1 MSRYISQIIYKGLF
15 FNTLIL
21 LFSSILASPSFAAE
35 EEGENKTAFILHHV
49 QDAHEWHF
57 ATIGHTHISI
67 PLPVILYETGVGFH
81 FFMSSDFVD
90 AHHNK
95 IEKGG
100 FYFDDHGHLKAK
112 DESKAFYDI
121 SITKNV
127 ASLFISVILLFL
139 VFLSVAKRY
148 KQDPLKAPKG
158 IQSVFE
164 PIIIFI
170 RDEIARPNIGEHKY
184 ERFMPYL
191 LSVFF
196 FIWFNN
202 LLGLLPGA
210 ANLTGNIAVTMT
222 LALFT
227 FVITTFSGTKDYW
240 RHIFNTPGVPWWL
253 KIPIPLM
260 PLVEFIG
267 MLTKPF
273 SLMVRLF
280 ANITAGHIIIMS
292 LIALVFIFESVYIG
306 PISVLFGLF
315 MNMVELLVAFI
326 QAFVFTLLSAIYIG
340 LAVEEHNHEEHKER
354 LEKTSV

>member
-1 MSRYISQIIYKGLF
+1 MIARGRFLTVFLLIFMVCQI
-15 FNTLIL
+15 
-21 LFSSILASPSFAAE
+21 PVFAAE
-35 EEGENKTAFILHHV
+35 EGGNKTDFIFHHV
-49 QDAHEWHF
+49 QDSHEWHL
-57 ATIGHTHISI
+57 ATIGHTHVTI
-67 PLPVILYETGVGFH
+67 PLPVILFEPGAGFH

-90 AHHNK
+90 ADHNK
-95 IEKGG
+95 VEVDG
-100 FYFDDHGHLKAK
+100 FYFDDHDHLVAR
-112 DESKAFYDI
+112 DEARVFYDI

-127 ASLFISVILLFL
+127 ASLFISVILLFW

-148 KQDPLKAPKG
+148 KRDPLAAPKG

-164 PIIIFI
+164 PIIIFV
-170 RDEIARPNIGEHKY
+170 RDDIAKPNIGEEKY

-227 FVITTFSGTKDYW
+227 FVITQVSGTKDYW
-240 RHIFNTPGVPWWL
+240 THIFNTPGVPWWL

-267 MLTKPF
+267 VMTKPF

-306 PISVLFGLF
+306 PVSVLFGLF

-326 QAFVFTLLSAIYIG
+326 QAFVFTLLSSIYFG
-340 LAVEEHNHEEHKER
+340 LAVEEHHHEEHKEK
-354 LEKTSV
+354 LEEASA

>member
-1 MSRYISQIIYKGLF
+1 MNKIFSRTVSKGLF
-15 FNTLIL
+15 FS
-21 LFSSILASPSFAAE
+21 LFIVLFATCALPVSGAS
-35 EEGENKTAFILHHV
+35 EEGGNKTDFIMHHV
-49 QDAHEWHF
+49 QDSHEWHF

-67 PLPVILYETGVGFH
+67 PLPIILFEPGVGFH

-90 AHHNK
+90 EHHNK
-95 IEKGG
+95 IEQKG
-100 FYFDDHGHLKAK
+100 FYFDDHDHLKAQ
-112 DESKAFYDI
+112 DESRSFYDI

-127 ASLFISVILLFL
+127 ASLFISVFLLFW
-139 VFLSVAKRY
+139 VFLTVAKRY
-148 KQDPLKAPKG
+148 KQNPLKAPKG
-158 IQSVFE
+158 VQSVFE

-170 RDEIARPNIGEHKY
+170 RDEIAKPNIGDKKY
-184 ERFMPYL
+184 EKFMPYL

-202 LLGLLPGA
+202 LMGLMPGA

-240 RHIFNTPGVPWWL
+240 QHIFNTPGVPWWL

-260 PLVEFIG
+260 PIVEFIG
-267 MLTKPF
+267 ILTKPF

-326 QAFVFTLLSAIYIG
+326 QAFVFTLLSAIYFG
-340 LAVEEHNHEEHKER
+340 LAVEEHHHEEHKEK
-354 LEKTSV
+354 LEEASV